1 MPFETDGLD
10 TVRESEAYLQETWE
24 RTGVPL
30 GPKPERVTDQYADER
45 ILEKI
50 EGMPAEKQRAG
61 LWSVNK
67 VLKEHEVPPALRLHL
82 ITAVAHLG
90 RIGMDSLE
98 GRRERSTAGHPP

>member
-1 MPFETDGLD
+1 MLPETHGPDM
-10 TVRESEAYLQETWE
+10 VRESEAFLLETWE

-50 EGMPAEKQRAG
+50 EALPEEKQRAG

-67 VLKEHEVPPALRLHL
+67 VLKERDVPPALRLHL

-90 RIGMDSLE
+90 RIGQDTLE
-98 GRRERSTAGHPP
+98 ARRDRSVSNTTL